1 MKMPLDTFTG
11 SQGKGQFMTGE
22 HQKTAGNLKRA
33 GGRFTLPQKVWRNIA
48 PTSKPAGI
56 AMGKQL
62 IIWVMTLGLGVLGM
76 VSTVVS
82 ARQLDAWQQ
91 THHEL

>member
-1 MKMPLDTFTG
+1 MKMPRDAFTG
-11 SQGKGQFMTGE
+11 PQGKGQFMNAG
-22 HQKTAGNLKRA
+22 HQETVGNRERA
-33 GGRFTLPQKVWRNIA
+33 GDRFTLPQKVWRKIVL
-48 PTSKPAGI
+48 TSKQAGT

-62 IIWVMTLGLGVLGM
+62 IVWAMTLGLGVLGM

-91 THHEL
+91 AHHDH